1 MLAILIV
8 SISLGAFNNQI
19 ITFNY
24 LLAQGEYRVSTLL
37 VIFFTIGFL
46 LGCIICALFYLQVYI
61 SLYKAR
67 RKIKQL
73 KL

>member
-1 MLAILIV
+1 M
-8 SISLGAFNNQI
+8 SLGAYNNQV

-37 VIFFTIGFL
+37 VALFTIGFL
-46 LGCIICALFYLQVYI
+46 LGWIICALSYLQVYI
-61 SLYKAR
+61 SLSKAR

-73 KL
+73 ELQLD